1 MKKRTTTEKI
11 ISLIFNMGRAMKKQC
26 FDENKRGGGLSIL
39 QVEALWYIGEGKE
52 VLMKDLASHLFIT
65 PPSATS
71 LADDLV
77 KARLVARSEDK
88 TDRRITAISLTP
100 KGKQALASFMKKRM
114 EKVGKKINLLLA
126 EEKKAFLKLLEK
138 LSKDYNR

>member
-26 FDENKRGGGLSIL
+26 FDENKRRSGLSIL
-39 QVEALWYIGEGKE
+39 QVEALWHIGEEKE

-71 LADDLV
+71 LADELV
-77 KARLVARSEDK
+77 KTRLVARSGDK
-88 TDRRITAISLTP
+88 KDRRTTAISLTK
-100 KGKQALASFMKKRM
+100 KGRQALAKFLKKRM
-114 EKVGKKINLLLA
+114 EKVGKRINKLTHS
-126 EEKKAFLKLLEK
+126 EKKSLLIILEK
-138 LSKDYNR
+138 ISKTND

>member
-26 FDENKRGGGLSIL
+26 FDENKRGSRLSIL
-39 QVEALWYIGEGKE
+39 QVEALWHIGEGKE

-65 PPSATS
+65 PPSAPS
-71 LADDLV
+71 LADELV
-77 KARLVARSEDK
+77 KTRLVTRSGDK
-88 TDRRITAISLTP
+88 EDRRTTAISLTR
-100 KGKQALASFMKKRM
+100 KGKQALAKFLKKRM
-114 EKVGKKINLLLA
+114 EKVRKKIDLLSA
-126 EEKKAFLKLLEK
+126 GEKKTFLKLLEK